1 MNFVGPRMRDLKCEQ
16 CDSDDLYWSK
26 TPEKTYLNH
35 HIPPRLIITCGNC
48 GYRVFYHR
56 ASEEWT

>member
-1 MNFVGPRMRDLKCEQ
+1 MKDLKCEQ